1 MIAYKLCGTCMC
13 VRFSMSAVCK
23 ASSRVGS
30 GELDEVEALLAEE
43 GMADLDLV
51 LRVRRLSR
59 QREMSMRRW
68 LMMRGQ
74 ISECCRHHLYK
85 TSFL

>member
-43 GMADLDLV
+43 GMADLDL
-51 LRVRRLSR
+51 LLDF
-59 QREMSMRRW
+59 QGEEAEQAAREVDEEMADH
-68 LMMRGQ
+68 GEADQ
-74 ISECCRHHLYK
+74 
-85 TSFL
+85 